1 MPSVCSN
8 WANFEQLQGS
18 RSVDQDSNPGT
29 PQCWPLH
36 QCECARCGITRHLL
50 SVQRI
55 FYKLVIRFID
65 AVLLKGW
72 HCVWVIYPRV

>member
-1 MPSVCSN
+1 MPSVWSN

-29 PQCWPLH
+29 PPVHYECWPLH
-36 QCECARCGITRHLL
+36 QCECGARGIARHLL
-50 SVQRI
+50 SVQRL

-65 AVLLKGW
+65 VVLLKG
-72 HCVWVIYPRV
+72 